1 MYFFLGTHTEPL
13 GAQTLNEKQFINL
26 LWTADSDSLMQRS
39 NALCFKHH
47 HSEKGTRTATF
58 RMPSDSA
65 GILIG
70 MTATRALISL
80 GMIQSGLTGILSSW
94 DAVKQEICADVFLQ
108 DGGIGSASS
117 GHGTKFQILPCL
129 ARACREAAAAAPSIS
144 AWTCVQLL
152 TKQTKIKCLQSVWML
167 ISQIVHCFV

>member
-26 LWTADSDSLMQRS
+26 LWTAEADSLMQR
-39 NALCFKHH
+39 NNTLCFKHH
-47 HSEKGTRTATF
+47 HSENGMRTATF
-58 RMPSDSA
+58 RMPSDK
-65 GILIG
+65 ILIG

-80 GMIQSGLTGILSSW
+80 GMIQPGLTGILSSW
-94 DAVKQEICADVFLQ
+94 DAVEQEICADVLFV
-108 DGGIGSASS
+108 GWGIGSASS

-129 ARACREAAAAAPSIS
+129 ARARWEAAAAALSIS

-152 TKQTKIKCLQSVWML
+152 TKQTKIKWLQSVWMV
-167 ISQIVHCFV
+167 ISQIEHCFV

>member
-13 GAQTLNEKQFINL
+13 GAQILNEKQFINL
-26 LWTADSDSLMQRS
+26 LWTAESVSLMQRS
-39 NALCFKHH
+39 NTLCFKHH

-80 GMIQSGLTGILSSW
+80 AMIQAGLTGILSSW
-94 DAVKQEICADVFLQ
+94 DAVEQEICADVFLQ
-108 DGGIGSASS
+108 DEGSGVPLQNTGQSS
-117 GHGTKFQILPCL
+117 KFSHAWH
-129 ARACREAAAAAPSIS
+129 ARAGKQQQQ
-144 AWTCVQLL
+144 QLRVF
-152 TKQTKIKCLQSVWML
+152 QPGHVFSCSQSR
-167 ISQIVHCFV
+167 QK

>member
-26 LWTADSDSLMQRS
+26 LWTAESDSLMQRS
-39 NALCFKHH
+39 NTLCFKHH
-47 HSEKGTRTATF
+47 HSAKGMCSATF

-94 DAVKQEICADVFLQ
+94 DVVEQEICADVLLQ
-108 DGGIGSASS
+108 DGGSGAPLEDTGQSS
-117 GHGTKFQILPCL
+117 KFSHAWHARVGKRQLWVFQPGHVFSC
-129 ARACREAAAAAPSIS
+129 S
-144 AWTCVQLL
+144 
-152 TKQTKIKCLQSVWML
+152 QSR
-167 ISQIVHCFV
+167 QK

>member
-1 MYFFLGTHTEPL
+1 
-13 GAQTLNEKQFINL
+13 
-26 LWTADSDSLMQRS
+26 MQRS

-80 GMIQSGLTGILSSW
+80 GMIQSGLTGIFSSW
-94 DAVKQEICADVFLQ
+94 DAVEQEICADVFLQ
-108 DGGIGSASS
+108 DGGIGSASL
-117 GHGTKFQILPCL
+117 GHGTKSQILPGTRVPGSSSSSSEYFSLDMCSAAHKADKNKVLTECL
-129 ARACREAAAAAPSIS
+129 NANFSNCALLCIVDICKKKKREEKEAFRRKS
-144 AWTCVQLL
+144 L
-152 TKQTKIKCLQSVWML
+152 T
-167 ISQIVHCFV
+167 SQNILRWY